1 MTTERESEG
10 TDEVEERVVSERL
23 TERFF
28 RRAAT
33 RRAQPAAVDEPAEV
47 LPPGQMVGR
56 EQQYGYLVALMVVA
70 FVGGIG
76 GPKLVHDTTWLLLSL
91 LGLAAAAGIAL
102 AARTGKRMLTSIVA
116 VVAGLAVSGFS
127 PLNFVCLIYGG
138 FLMFRHS
145 AAQKKYNQVHPR
157 QPRQARQPGQP
168 RPTRGRRSARDA
180 AIEAGRPSA
189 NRRYT
194 PPKAKTTRRGR

>member
-1 MTTERESEG
+1 
-10 TDEVEERVVSERL
+10 
-23 TERFF
+23 
-28 RRAAT
+28 
-33 RRAQPAAVDEPAEV
+33 
-47 LPPGQMVGR
+47 MVGR

-157 QPRQARQPGQP
+157 QPRQARQPGQA

-180 AIEAGRPSA
+180 AIDAGRPSA